1 MKKNEKIM
9 ISVLL
14 IILVIVIIAV
24 VAGKNNNKTEE
35 NTEENQVKEEF
46 VQVQEDGTKV
56 NTSSKL
62 AETKTVGAY
71 KIGNIQLTTKDNQSI
86 LLADVENVS
95 SSATEM
101 KMIEITLLDKEGN
114 TLETVPGVIKQ
125 LQPGETAQLNAGI
138 TEDYANSYDFKVEVK

>member
-1 MKKNEKIM
+1 MKKNEKRM
-9 ISVLL
+9 ILILL

-24 VAGKNNNKTEE
+24 VVGKNKGNKE
-35 NTEENQVKEEF
+35 NTEKNQVKEEF

-56 NTSSKL
+56 NISSKL

-114 TLETVPGVIKQ
+114 TLETVPGVVKQ

-138 TEDYANSYDFKVEVK
+138 TDDYANSYDFKVEVK

>member
-1 MKKNEKIM
+1 MKKNEKRM
-9 ISVLL
+9 ILILL
-14 IILVIVIIAV
+14 IILDIVIIAV
-24 VAGKNNNKTEE
+24 VVGKNKGNKE
-35 NTEENQVKEEF
+35 NTDENQVKEEF

-56 NTSSKL
+56 NISSKL

-114 TLETVPGVIKQ
+114 TLEKVPGVVKQ

>member
-1 MKKNEKIM
+1 M
-9 ISVLL
+9 ILILL
-14 IILVIVIIAV
+14 IILAIVIIAV
-24 VAGKNNNKTEE
+24 VVGKNKGNKE
-35 NTEENQVKEEF
+35 NTEKNQVKEEF

-56 NTSSKL
+56 NISSKL

-114 TLETVPGVIKQ
+114 TLETVPGVVKQ

-138 TEDYANSYDFKVEVK
+138 TDDYANSYDFKVEVK

>member
-1 MKKNEKIM
+1 MKKNEKRM
-9 ISVLL
+9 ILILL
-14 IILVIVIIAV
+14 IILAIVIIAV
-24 VAGKNNNKTEE
+24 VVGKNKGNKE
-35 NTEENQVKEEF
+35 NTDENQVKEEF

-56 NTSSKL
+56 NISSKL

-114 TLETVPGVIKQ
+114 TLEKVPGVVKQ

>member
-1 MKKNEKIM
+1 MKKNEKRM
-9 ISVLL
+9 ILILL
-14 IILVIVIIAV
+14 IILAIVIIV
-24 VAGKNNNKTEE
+24 VVVGKNKGNKE
-35 NTEENQVKEEF
+35 NTEKNQVKEEF

-56 NTSSKL
+56 NISSKL

-114 TLETVPGVIKQ
+114 TLETVPGVVKQ

-138 TEDYANSYDFKVEVK
+138 TDDYANSYDFKVEVK

>member
-1 MKKNEKIM
+1 MKKNEKRM
-9 ISVLL
+9 ILILL
-14 IILVIVIIAV
+14 IILAIVIIAV
-24 VAGKNNNKTEE
+24 VVGKNKGNKE
-35 NTEENQVKEEF
+35 NTDENQVKEEF

-56 NTSSKL
+56 NISSKL

-114 TLETVPGVIKQ
+114 TLEKVPGVVKQ

-138 TEDYANSYDFKVEVK
+138 TEEYANSYDFKVEVK

>member
-1 MKKNEKIM
+1 MKKNEKRM
-9 ISVLL
+9 ILILL
-14 IILVIVIIAV
+14 IILAIAIIAV
-24 VAGKNNNKTEE
+24 VVGKNKGNKE
-35 NTEENQVKEEF
+35 NTDENQVKEEF

-62 AETKTVGAY
+62 AETKTAGAY

-114 TLETVPGVIKQ
+114 TLEKVPGVVKQ

>member
-1 MKKNEKIM
+1 MKKNEKRM
-9 ISVLL
+9 ILILL
-14 IILVIVIIAV
+14 IILAIVIIAV
-24 VAGKNNNKTEE
+24 VVGKNKGNKE

-56 NTSSKL
+56 NISSKL

-114 TLETVPGVIKQ
+114 TLEKVPGVVKQ

>member
-1 MKKNEKIM
+1 MKKNEKRM
-9 ISVLL
+9 ILILL
-14 IILVIVIIAV
+14 IILAIVIIV
-24 VAGKNNNKTEE
+24 VVVGKNKGNKE
-35 NTEENQVKEEF
+35 NTEKNQVKEEF

-56 NTSSKL
+56 NISSKL

-114 TLETVPGVIKQ
+114 TLETVPGVVKQ
-125 LQPGETAQLNAGI
+125 LQPGKTAQLNAGI
-138 TEDYANSYDFKVEVK
+138 TDDYANSYDFKVEVK

>member
-1 MKKNEKIM
+1 MKKNEKRM
-9 ISVLL
+9 ILILL
-14 IILVIVIIAV
+14 IILAIVIIAV
-24 VAGKNNNKTEE
+24 VVGKNKGNKE
-35 NTEENQVKEEF
+35 NTEKNQVKEEF

-56 NTSSKL
+56 NISSKL

-114 TLETVPGVIKQ
+114 ALEKVPGV
-125 LQPGETAQLNAGI
+125 
-138 TEDYANSYDFKVEVK
+138 VK

>member
-1 MKKNEKIM
+1 MKKNEKRM
-9 ISVLL
+9 ILILL
-14 IILVIVIIAV
+14 IILAIVIIAV
-24 VAGKNNNKTEE
+24 VVGKNKGNKE
-35 NTEENQVKEEF
+35 NTEKNQVKEEF

-56 NTSSKL
+56 NISSKL
-62 AETKTVGAY
+62 AETKKVGAY

-114 TLETVPGVIKQ
+114 TLETVPGVVKQ

-138 TEDYANSYDFKVEVK
+138 TDDYANSYDFKVEVK

>member
-1 MKKNEKIM
+1 MKKNEKRM
-9 ISVLL
+9 ILILL
-14 IILVIVIIAV
+14 IILAIVIIAV
-24 VAGKNNNKTEE
+24 VVGKNKGNKE
-35 NTEENQVKEEF
+35 NTDENQVKEEF

-56 NTSSKL
+56 NISSKL

-114 TLETVPGVIKQ
+114 TLEKVPGVVKQ

-138 TEDYANSYDFKVEVK
+138 TEDYANSYDFKVEIK

>member
-1 MKKNEKIM
+1 MKKNEKRM
-9 ISVLL
+9 ILILL
-14 IILVIVIIAV
+14 IILAIVIIAV
-24 VAGKNNNKTEE
+24 VVGKNKGNKE
-35 NTEENQVKEEF
+35 NTDENQVKEEF

-56 NTSSKL
+56 NISSKL

-114 TLETVPGVIKQ
+114 TLETVPGVVKQ

-138 TEDYANSYDFKVEVK
+138 TEDYANSYDFKVEIK

>member
-1 MKKNEKIM
+1 MKKNEKRM
-9 ISVLL
+9 ILILL
-14 IILVIVIIAV
+14 IILAIVIIAV
-24 VAGKNNNKTEE
+24 VVGKNKGNKE

-56 NTSSKL
+56 NISSKL

-114 TLETVPGVIKQ
+114 TLEKVPGVVKQ

-138 TEDYANSYDFKVEVK
+138 TEDYANSYDFKVEIK

>member
-1 MKKNEKIM
+1 MKKNEKRM
-9 ISVLL
+9 ILILL
-14 IILVIVIIAV
+14 IILAIVIIAV
-24 VAGKNNNKTEE
+24 VVGKNKGNKE
-35 NTEENQVKEEF
+35 NTEKNQVKEEF

-56 NTSSKL
+56 NISSKL

-114 TLETVPGVIKQ
+114 TLETVPGVVKQ

-138 TEDYANSYDFKVEVK
+138 TDDYANSYDFKVEVK